1 MDHHQ
6 GDYMNRNRSAQ
17 WPPRKS
23 LYANSNRSES
33 ASDSEDRA
41 DSIKLLYRQS
51 ASDLD
56 DQSRPV
62 NGSIR
67 AFHPASNQK
76 MKMKVK
82 MKPKISTKALITS
95 ILTAGILLLYIIFSS
110 SDYALRISSVWRPV
124 RLSLVERLWNILRFI
139 LLTSAI
145 FVGILSTS
153 LGHAKKDGRNLNSV
167 KGNKDKKVNKKEK

>member
-1 MDHHQ
+1 MDHRH

-51 ASDLD
+51 ASDSD

-67 AFHPASNQK
+67 AFDPASNQK

-82 MKPKISTKALITS
+82 MEM
-95 ILTAGILLLYIIFSS
+95 
-110 SDYALRISSVWRPV
+110 VV
-124 RLSLVERLWNILRFI
+124 RLQVLGQRLR
-139 LLTSAI
+139 
-145 FVGILSTS
+145 
-153 LGHAKKDGRNLNSV
+153 K
-167 KGNKDKKVNKKEK
+167 